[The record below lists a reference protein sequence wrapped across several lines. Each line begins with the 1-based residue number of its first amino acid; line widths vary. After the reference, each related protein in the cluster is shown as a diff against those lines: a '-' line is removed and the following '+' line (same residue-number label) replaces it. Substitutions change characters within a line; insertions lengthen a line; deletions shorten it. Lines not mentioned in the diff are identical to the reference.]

1 MTIVRVRI
9 RLAFAL
15 KYRVGVPAQDL
26 YGFAPC
32 QRRRRKPAGRHEA
45 LTREVYVF
53 YRLGF

>member
-26 YGFAPC
+26 YGFA
-32 QRRRRKPAGRHEA
+32 R
-45 LTREVYVF
+45 
-53 YRLGF
+53 